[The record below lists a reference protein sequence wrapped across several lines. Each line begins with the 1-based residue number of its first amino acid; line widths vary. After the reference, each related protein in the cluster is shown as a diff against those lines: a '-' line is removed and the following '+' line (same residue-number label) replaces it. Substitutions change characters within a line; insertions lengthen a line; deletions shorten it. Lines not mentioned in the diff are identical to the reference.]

1 MGFLAIS
8 VVARWSP
15 SLIAL
20 VSGNTVGNAGGGVFG
35 ECGAGTRCGSSGV
48 TLTSSTVS
56 GNTAGKDGGGIFN
69 DAFHQSIVT
78 FINSTVSG
86 NTAGSGYSG
95 GGVLS
100 DGTTGNEVTLVSSIL
115 AGNVAGGTANDCEM
129 SSGSATA
136 SYSLIQ
142 ASAKACGVTDG
153 ASNNRVG
160 VNLRLAV
167 LADNGCATLAGT
179 ACVQTHALQAGS
191 LALDTGS
198 NPNDLITDQRGD
210 GYPRQRSNGIDMG
223 AFEGE
228 SNTGAQQ
235 TATSN
240 CRIDITCSDP
250 AKL

>member
-1 MGFLAIS
+1 
-8 VVARWSP
+8 
-15 SLIAL
+15 
-20 VSGNTVGNAGGGVFG
+20 VGNAGGGVFG

-198 NPNDLITDQRGD
+198 NPNDLITDNGVMAIRVRGVMASIWVPSR
-210 GYPRQRSNGIDMG
+210 GRVTLVRNRQPLAIAVLISRAVIQLSY
-223 AFEGE
+223 
-228 SNTGAQQ
+228 
-235 TATSN
+235 
-240 CRIDITCSDP
+240 DP
-250 AKL
+250 PCLSWLGSLWIPD